1 MKLPTCACIWSTL
14 ILCGIF
20 KVRADFN
27 LDQLDLQ
34 SQLPEDFSKTNF
46 SYNEVKEMLSKKCI
60 EVSGEE
66 AGEQAYKDIEAGFM
80 TLSECMTNIVNFT
93 AMQTEIQEASPRGE
107 LDVVFNKYCAKR
119 SNAIECFDVFTAKL
133 LPCLDKD
140 EQESQDVIKRI
151 VQSLLNFV
159 CHKDGDQIAL
169 FIAEEGPECLESQ
182 RDNIQQ
188 CMNSTFSTYL
198 NSADLQDN
206 SKIKTIPKLVVG
218 EKQCKEIR
226 TLESCIVRH
235 LEHCK
240 KITPANLIESMFNFI
255 RNETLCRNYQPLPL
269 TSNSTNLSVSSNS
282 IFTIFMYS
290 QMILILIKLC
300 YSK

>member
-1 MKLPTCACIWSTL
+1 MKLPICACVWSIL
-14 ILCGIF
+14 ILCGLSQ
-20 KVRADFN
+20 VRADFN

-34 SQLPEDFSKTNF
+34 SQLPEEFPKTNF
-46 SYNEVKEMLSKKCI
+46 SYNDFKEIFSNKCVK
-60 EVSGEE
+60 VSGEE

-80 TLSECMTNIVNFT
+80 TLSDCVTKIVNFT
-93 AMQTEIQEASPRGE
+93 AMQAEIQEASPRGE

-119 SNAIECFDVFTAKL
+119 SDAIECFDVFSAKL
-133 LPCLDKD
+133 LPCLDKE

-182 RDNIQQ
+182 NYNIQQ
-188 CMNSTFSTYL
+188 CFNSTFSTYF

-206 SKIKTIPKLVVG
+206 NKIKTIPKLVVG
-218 EKQCKEIR
+218 KEQCEDFRK
-226 TLESCIVRH
+226 LESCIVRH
-235 LEHCK
+235 LEHCS

-255 RNETLCRNYQPLPL
+255 RNETLCRNYQTLPL
-269 TSNSTNLSVSSNS
+269 TGSSAAAFNPIFS
-282 IFTIFMYS
+282 ILMYS
-290 QMILILIKLC
+290 HMALIITKFY